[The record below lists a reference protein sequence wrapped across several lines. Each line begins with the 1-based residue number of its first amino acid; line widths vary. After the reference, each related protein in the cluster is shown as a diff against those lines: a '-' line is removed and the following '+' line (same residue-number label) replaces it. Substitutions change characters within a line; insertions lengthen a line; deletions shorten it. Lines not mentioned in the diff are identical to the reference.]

1 MSALLL
7 LLYIFK
13 SITLLYVYNMIGE
26 FIALCIGI
34 VACSWLIFK
43 ICHDGANDYDE
54 YGVAFGDD

>member
-1 MSALLL
+1 
-7 LLYIFK
+7 
-13 SITLLYVYNMIGE
+13 MIGE

-43 ICHDGANDYDE
+43 ICHDGADDYDE